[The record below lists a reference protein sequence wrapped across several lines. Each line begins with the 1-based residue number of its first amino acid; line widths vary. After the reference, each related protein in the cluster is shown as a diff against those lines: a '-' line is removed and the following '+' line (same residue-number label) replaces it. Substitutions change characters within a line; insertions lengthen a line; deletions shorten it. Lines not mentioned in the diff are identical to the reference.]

1 MSVAVEEQRAPA
13 IRIGESLLPELER
26 FGAVDV
32 SACFNCGTCSAVCP
46 IAEDDGAFPRR
57 IIRFAQL
64 GMRDQL
70 LASHEL
76 WTCYGCAECT
86 QTCPRQADPAG
97 FMAAARSYAVASYD
111 RTGLARRLAT
121 SVPFASVF
129 IGLLVLVLA
138 AFMYTAHQPVH
149 GSELAFFEYVPAS
162 YVHDLG
168 LVVFGLFGVATVA
181 GLVQMIRRVTGPARR
196 DDVTDPAGAGMVEA
210 IRYSVVQESLGQRR
224 FREDCADDP
233 EASARPWYLRRWFVH
248 AATMWGFLGLLGATL
263 ADFALE
269 LTGVKPT
276 GTQVPIWYPVRLL
289 GTLAGLLLVY
299 GTTMMILRRV
309 RGTDRSSARS
319 TVWDW
324 SFLWMLWVAGL
335 SGFALELALYLPRAP
350 AWGYAAFLLHVGV
363 AMALILLAPFSK
375 FAHAI
380 YRPVALA
387 VFRLRGG
394 GRRREAAAP

>member
-1 MSVAVEEQRAPA
+1 MSVAVEETRPPA
-13 IRIGESLLPELER
+13 VRIGESLIPELER

-86 QTCPRQADPAG
+86 QTCPRQADPAR

-111 RTGLARRLAT
+111 RTGLARRLAI
-121 SVPFASVF
+121 SARFATVF
-129 IGLLVLVLA
+129 IGLLVLILA
-138 AFMYTAHQPVH
+138 AFMYTAHRPVH

-162 YVHDLG
+162 YIHDFG
-168 LVVFGLFGVATVA
+168 LVVFGLFGIATVA
-181 GLVQMIRRVTGPARR
+181 GLAQMIRRVSGPLRR
-196 DDVTDPAGAGMVEA
+196 DDVRDSARGVVVEA
-210 IRYSVVQESLGQRR
+210 VRYSVVQESIGQRR
-224 FREDCADDP
+224 FREECADDP
-233 EASARPWYLRRWFVH
+233 EASGRPWYLRRWFVH

-263 ADFALE
+263 ADFVLE
-269 LTGVKPT
+269 LTGVKAT

-289 GTLAGLLLVY
+289 GTVAGLLLVY
-299 GTTMMILRRV
+299 GTTTMILRRA

-324 SFLWMLWVAGL
+324 SFLWLLWVAGL
-335 SGFALELALYLPRAP
+335 SGFVLEVALYLPTAP
-350 AWGYAAFLLHVGV
+350 AWGYPAFLLHVGV

-387 VFRLRGG
+387 VFRFRGG
-394 GRRREAAAP
+394 GRPREAPTP